1 MVERDEVGYI
11 HLGRVSSVKGSREI
25 ADRGS
30 SQHLTYSQS
39 RSPVHG
45 YIRWFL
51 EPHSFH
57 CHVNHVNHPSSL
69 GPCPS
74 PPLSP
79 LSGAGPVKAALAE

>member
-25 ADRGS
+25 ADGGS

-45 YIRWFL
+45 YIHWSL
-51 EPHSFH
+51 EPPSFQ
-57 CHVNHVNHPSSL
+57 CHVKHYQNHPSSL
-69 GPCPS
+69 CPCLS
-74 PPLSP
+74 PPLSA
-79 LSGAGPVKAALAE
+79 LSGAGPVKAA